1 LLEPISESVGP
12 APASR
17 GEIGIFVNKTWW
29 RFRFPPATGDSVLD
43 QLDVVRISKVVLA
56 PILRITDER
65 TDPRISFLGGC
76 STEDLSA
83 SVLAG
88 QCDIAFA
95 MHATSIEELIN
106 VASANLIMPPKSTWF
121 DPKIR
126 SGLFVHSFALQ
137 SDVELPSHA

>member
-1 LLEPISESVGP
+1 MM
-12 APASR
+12 
-17 GEIGIFVNKTWW
+17 
-29 RFRFPPATGDSVLD
+29 
-43 QLDVVRISKVVLA
+43 RISKVVLA
-56 PILRITDER
+56 PILEITDER

-88 QCDIAFA
+88 RCDIAFA